1 MNKTIRRA
9 SVFCLLLVLALLVR
23 VTWVQAYQGQAL
35 ADDKNNRRNTIDQY
49 ANPLGNIIVGGEAI
63 TGSTETTDDKDFG
76 YKRTYVDGPLYA
88 PITGRSS
95 QVYGTSMLEGVYKD
109 VLNGSDSRLK
119 SIMDVLTNK
128 RADPGNVL
136 TTIDKDVQ
144 KAAYDAFQDNGK
156 EGAAVALDPATGA
169 ILAVVNNPSFD
180 PGRIAG
186 AHDGDA
192 WKEYLGEDGKGKAM
206 ENVALRKPQAPGSTF
221 KLVTLAAAIENGLVT
236 DIDAPTG
243 IAAPYVIPG
252 TVTRLPSEA
261 GDAACNNVSA
271 REALKKSCNNVFA
284 EYAHRLGQD
293 KMRAMA
299 EKLGFNKEFDTPIRT
314 SPASKYP
321 QKKMSVDQVAQSGI
335 GQFDVQAT
343 PFQMALITAAIQN
356 GGKLVAPHMVSE
368 VTDANGNVLE
378 SFKDP
383 KSDQVMSAKTASM
396 LQAAMRTV
404 ATDGGG
410 RPAQVPGAEVGGK
423 TGTAQRGVDNSLPP
437 LAWFTSYGK
446 ANGKQIAVAIVIENS
461 GTERSEIGGGKLAAP
476 IAQKMM
482 AAWLKK

>member
-35 ADDKNNRRNTIDQY
+35 ADDKNNRRNLIGQY
-49 ANPLGNIIVGGEAI
+49 ENPLGNIIVGGEAV
-63 TGSTETTDDKDFG
+63 TGSTKTGGKDFG
-76 YKRTYVDGPLYA
+76 YKRTYTDGPLYA
-88 PITGRSS
+88 PVTGYSS
-95 QVYGTSMLEGVYKD
+95 QAFGTSMLEGVYKN

-119 SIMDVLTNK
+119 TMMDMLTNK
-128 RADPGNVL
+128 RAAPGDVL

-144 KAAYDAFQDNGK
+144 KAGFDALQGK
-156 EGAAVALDPATGA
+156 QGAAVAIDPATGQ
-169 ILAVVNNPSFD
+169 ILGIVNNPSFD

-186 AHDGDA
+186 ANDKEA
-192 WKEYLGEDGKGKAM
+192 WTELSADQGKAL

-236 DIDAPTG
+236 DIDTPTG
-243 IAAPYVIPG
+243 IKAPYTIPG
-252 TVTRLPSEA
+252 TRTDLPSEA
-261 GDAACNNVSA
+261 PAEMCNNVSA
-271 REALKKSCNNVFA
+271 RVALRLSCNNVFA
-284 EYAHRLGQD
+284 ELAHRLGQD

-299 EKLGFNKEFDTPIRT
+299 EKFGFNTQIDTPVRT
-314 SPASKYP
+314 NPPSSYP
-321 QKKMSVDQVAQSGI
+321 SAKMSVDQVAQTGI

-343 PFQMALITAAIQN
+343 PLQMAMVTAAVEN
-356 GGKLVAPHMVSE
+356 GGKLVAPHMVSQ

-383 KSDQVMSAKTASM
+383 KSEQVMKGKTASM
-396 LQAAMRTV
+396 LREAMKTV
-404 ATDGGG
+404 VSEGGG
-410 RPAQVPGAEVGGK
+410 KPAQVSGAEVGGK
-423 TGTAQRGVDNSLPP
+423 TGTAQRGVNNSLSP

-446 ANGKQIAVAIVIENS
+446 LNGKQIAVAVVIENS
-461 GTERSEIGGGKLAAP
+461 DTDRSEIGGGKLAAP

-482 AAWLKK
+482 QAWLKK

>member
-35 ADDKNNRRNTIDQY
+35 ADDKNNRRNLIGQY
-49 ANPLGNIIVGGEAI
+49 ENPLGNIIVGGEAV
-63 TGSTETTDDKDFG
+63 TGSTETGGKDFG
-76 YKRTYVDGPLYA
+76 YKRTYTDGPLYA
-88 PITGRSS
+88 PVTGYSS
-95 QVYGTSMLEGVYKD
+95 QAFGTSMLEGVYKN

-119 SIMDVLTNK
+119 TMMDMLTNK
-128 RADPGNVL
+128 RAAPGDVL

-144 KAAYDAFQDNGK
+144 KAGFDALQGK
-156 EGAAVALDPATGA
+156 QGAAVAIDPATGQ
-169 ILAVVNNPSFD
+169 ILGIVNNPSFD

-186 AHDGDA
+186 ANDKEA
-192 WKEYLGEDGKGKAM
+192 WTELSADQGKAL

-236 DIDAPTG
+236 DIDTPTG
-243 IAAPYVIPG
+243 IKAPYTIPG
-252 TVTRLPSEA
+252 TRTDLPSEA
-261 GDAACNNVSA
+261 PAEMCNNVSA
-271 REALKKSCNNVFA
+271 RVALRLSCNNVFA
-284 EYAHRLGQD
+284 ELAHRLGQD

-299 EKLGFNKEFDTPIRT
+299 EKFGFNTQIDTPVRT
-314 SPASKYP
+314 NPPSSYP
-321 QKKMSVDQVAQSGI
+321 SAKMSVDQVAQTGI

-343 PFQMALITAAIQN
+343 PLQMAMVTAAVEN
-356 GGKLVAPHMVSE
+356 GGKLVAPHMVSQ

-383 KSDQVMSAKTASM
+383 KSEQVMKGKTASM
-396 LQAAMRTV
+396 LREAMKTV
-404 ATDGGG
+404 VSEGGG
-410 RPAQVPGAEVGGK
+410 KPAQVSGAEVGGK
-423 TGTAQRGVDNSLPP
+423 TGTAQRGVNNSLSP

-446 ANGKQIAVAIVIENS
+446 LNGKQIAVAVVIENS
-461 GTERSEIGGGKLAAP
+461 DTDRSEIGGGKLAAP

-482 AAWLKK
+482 QAWLKK